1 MVTRRFPAPIRTL
14 YARKITGVTT
24 SKNYS
29 NLITVITL
37 YANLITPN
45 LKQLLKTIILL
56 GYNVRIGL
64 PEKLSQ
70 IKINMVAYMH
80 LQVAEPTVPQP
91 ILSARKG

>member
-1 MVTRRFPAPIRTL
+1 MKDMITRRFPAPIRTL

-24 SKNYS
+24 SNNYS
-29 NLITVITL
+29 NLLTL
-37 YANLITPN
+37 YAKLITPN
-45 LKQLLKTIILL
+45 LKQLLKTIIIL
-56 GYNVRIGL
+56 GYNMRIGL

-91 ILSARKG
+91 IL

>member
-1 MVTRRFPAPIRTL
+1 MPEKL
-14 YARKITGVTT
+14 LGVTT
-24 SKNYS
+24 SNNYS
-29 NLITVITL
+29 NLLTL
-37 YANLITPN
+37 YVNLITPN